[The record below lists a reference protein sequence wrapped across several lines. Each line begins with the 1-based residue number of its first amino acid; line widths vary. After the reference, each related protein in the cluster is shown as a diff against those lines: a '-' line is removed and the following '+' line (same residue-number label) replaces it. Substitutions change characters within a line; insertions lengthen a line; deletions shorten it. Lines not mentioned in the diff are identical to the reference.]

1 MEYIDVEN
9 WKRNEHFNFFHQMDY
24 PHFNICG
31 NVDIT
36 HFLQVVKEKKIS
48 FYYAMI
54 YAATAV
60 ANEIVNFR
68 YRIRDHQVVLHDK
81 IHPSFTYLDAAEGD
95 LFKIVAVEMED
106 ELLAFVNAAA
116 AKAKEQKAYFH
127 FNEDATVRD
136 DLLYITSV
144 PWIAFTSLSHTISF
158 NKNDSAP
165 RVAWGKYFM
174 ENDKMQLPLSVQ
186 VNHALVDGVHIG
198 NYFSKL
204 QAYLDAV

>member
-9 WKRNEHFNFFHQMDY
+9 WQRKEHFKFFHQMDY

-36 HFLQVVKEKKIS
+36 HFLKVVKEKQIS

-54 YAATAV
+54 YASTYV

-68 YRIRDHQVVLHDK
+68 YRIRENQVVLHDK
-81 IHPSFTYLDAAEGD
+81 IHPSFTYLHADEGD
-95 LFKIVAVEMED
+95 LFKIVAVEMQD
-106 ELLAFVNAAA
+106 DLFAFASAAA
-116 AKAKEQKAYFH
+116 EKAKEQKEYFH
-127 FNEDATVRD
+127 FSGEAERD

-144 PWIAFTSLSHTISF
+144 PWIAFTNLTHTISL

-165 RVAWGKYFM
+165 RIAWGKYFA
-174 ENDKMQLPLSVQ
+174 EDNKVLLPLSVQ

-204 QAYLDAV
+204 QDYLDAF